1 MTTPY
6 EPTEGAIPWEAPGA
20 PPVQGWL
27 ESVKL
32 LVTAATD
39 FFRRMAPTTGNY
51 LKPFLFALV
60 CAYVGAIFG
69 WIYNMLFQFSL
80 GSMFGVRGAGMLS
93 GLVGGGMGLVG
104 VIFFT
109 PIGLVVG
116 LIIGTLIFHLMLVLL
131 KAATQP
137 WEATF
142 RVLAYAGVNNLARV
156 IPVLGGLVGLLWW
169 IYLAIVGLR
178 EAHRTTT
185 GKAALAVLI
194 PVGVLCLCFA
204 ALAGLGGL
212 ALFGLIR
219 QARQ

>member
-1 MTTPY
+1 MATHY
-6 EPTEGAIPWEAPGA
+6 EPTEGAIPWEAPGVSPA
-20 PPVQGWL
+20 QGWL

-60 CAYVGAIFG
+60 CAYIGALFG
-69 WIYNMLFQFSL
+69 WIYNTLFQVSL
-80 GSMFGVRGAGMLS
+80 GALTGFRGTEMFS
-93 GLVGGGMGLVG
+93 GFVGTGMGLIG
-104 VIFFT
+104 ILLFT
-109 PIGLVVG
+109 PIGLVLG
-116 LIIGTLIFHLMLVLL
+116 LLIGTLVFHLMLVLL

-142 RVLAYAGVNNLARV
+142 RVLAYAGVNNLAQV
-156 IPVLGGLVGLLWW
+156 VPIIGGLIGALWW
-169 IYLAIVGLR
+169 IYLAVVGLR

-185 GKAALAVLI
+185 GKAVLAILI
-194 PVGVLCLCFA
+194 PLGILCLCLG
-204 ALAGLGGL
+204 ALAALGGL

-219 QARQ
+219 QAQQ

>member
-1 MTTPY
+1 MATPY
-6 EPTEGAIPWEAPGA
+6 EPTEGAVPWEAAGA
-20 PPVQGWL
+20 SPVQGWL
-27 ESVKL
+27 DSVKL
-32 LVTAATD
+32 LVTGATD

-51 LKPFLFALV
+51 LKPFLFALI
-60 CAYVGAIFG
+60 CAYIGAIFG

-80 GSMFGVRGAGMLS
+80 TSLLGARGGGLLS
-93 GLVGGGMGLVG
+93 GLVGGGMGLIG

-116 LIIGTLIFHLMLVLL
+116 LLIGTLIFHLMLVLL

-142 RVLAYAGVNNLARV
+142 RVLAYASVNNLAQV
-156 IPVLGGLVGLLWW
+156 IPVLGGLVGFLWW
-169 IYLAIVGLR
+169 IYLSIVGLR

-194 PVGVLCLCFA
+194 PIGVVCLCVG
-204 ALAGLGGL
+204 ALMALGGL

-219 QARQ
+219 GAQR

>member
-6 EPTEGAIPWEAPGA
+6 EPTEGAIPWEAPGVS
-20 PPVQGWL
+20 PVQGWL
-27 ESVKL
+27 DSVKL

-60 CAYVGAIFG
+60 CAYIGALFG
-69 WIYNMLFQFSL
+69 WIYNMVFQVSL
-80 GSMFGVRGAGMLS
+80 GALFGSRDAGMLS
-93 GLVGGGMGLVG
+93 GLVGGGMGLIG

-109 PIGLVVG
+109 PIGLVLG
-116 LIIGTLIFHLMLVLL
+116 LIVGTLVFHLLLVLL

-142 RVLAYAGVNNLARV
+142 RVLAYASVNNLAQV
-156 IPVLGGLVGLLWW
+156 VPVLGWLIGFLWW
-169 IYLAIVGLR
+169 IYLAIVGFR

-194 PVGVLCLCFA
+194 PVGVLCLCIGTLA
-204 ALAGLGGL
+204 ALGGL
-212 ALFGLIR
+212 ALLGALRRIE
-219 QARQ
+219 